1 MNRKEKQQAR
11 AERYEELA
19 EKANARS
26 KQASM
31 ESYEMIAR
39 IPAGQPILVDHYSGR
54 RYRRDLDRSD
64 NKMRQSIKL
73 DEKADY
79 YRRKAEAA
87 ANNDAIYTGDDD
99 AEQRLREK
107 IAGLEKV
114 QEQMKSANK
123 IIRNKKTTVEEK
135 VVQLQQEVGL
145 SETHA
150 KELLNPDRFGGL
162 GFASFKLQNNGANIR
177 TAQKRL
183 EQVIALKNT
192 ETKEY
197 EINGVRV
204 VMNTEE
210 NRLQLFFNGKP
221 SEEIRT
227 KLKQNAFRWSPTNVC
242 WQSYLNR
249 WQIRQAKALLGEL

>member
-1 MNRKEKQQAR
+1 MNRKEKQQAKK
-11 AERYEELA
+11 ERYEKLA
-19 EKANARS
+19 EKADAQS
-26 KQASM
+26 KQASK
-31 ESYEMIAR
+31 ESIEMIAR

-79 YRRKAEAA
+79 YRHKAEAA

-135 VVQLQQEVGL
+135 VAQLQQMGF
-145 SETHA
+145 SETNA
-150 KELLNPDRFGGL
+150 KELLDPDRFAGP
-162 GFASFKLQNNGANIR
+162 GFAFFKLQNNGANIR
-177 TAQKRL
+177 TAKKRL